1 MPWFVKQETFLR
13 PYAAMKPHLAAH
25 RLWVEELRA
34 QGVVISSGYL
44 VDGTGQPGGGGL
56 LLLQAA
62 SYGEAE
68 ALVQRDPMV
77 LSDGVAWRLQQWRP
91 AVGDLSLA

>member
-34 QGVVISSGYL
+34 QGVVISSGGCSNGGRQWEICRWR
-44 VDGTGQPGGGGL
+44 DRSWPGGCPVH
-56 LLLQAA
+56 AA
-62 SYGEAE
+62 PVASCGYS
-68 ALVQRDPMV
+68 LVR
-77 LSDGVAWRLQQWRP
+77 
-91 AVGDLSLA
+91 